1 MIASL
6 MINFL
11 ALASSLFSM
20 QVYDRVIPTHS
31 EYTLIILSSGV
42 ALVILFEMFMKF
54 ARAKIMDKMVVSL
67 DQNLSRDI
75 YERLLKVRVDQM
87 PTSVGSDR
95 SMHIW
100 QRKES
105 QICSRNR

>member
-1 MIASL
+1 
-6 MINFL
+6 
-11 ALASSLFSM
+11 M

-75 YERLLKVRVDQM
+75 FERLLKVRIDQM
-87 PTSVGSDR
+87 PTSVGSLAAQLRGYEQVR
-95 SMHIW
+95 SFFTASTLFLPW
-100 QRKES
+100 L
-105 QICSRNR
+105 ICP